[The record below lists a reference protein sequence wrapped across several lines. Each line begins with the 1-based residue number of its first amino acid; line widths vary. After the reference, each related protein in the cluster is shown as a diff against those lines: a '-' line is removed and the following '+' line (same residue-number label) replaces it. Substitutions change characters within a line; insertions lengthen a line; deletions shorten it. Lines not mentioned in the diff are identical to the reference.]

1 MSDYLLGIESS
12 CDETAAAVITGA
24 GEILSNVISSQIPL
38 HARYGGVIP
47 ELASRNHLM
56 AVSAVVRQALDDA
69 GISLA
74 EVGRIAA
81 TRGPGLLGA
90 LMVGL
95 QFAKG
100 LAMQTGAEL
109 VAVHHVEGHITAIL
123 LEDGGEHPHG
133 PLAFPYVA
141 LAVSGGHTSL
151 YLVSE
156 PGHYRVLGVTLDDA
170 AGEAFDKVAR
180 VLGLPYPGGVEI
192 DRLARQGDATAIAF
206 PRPLKGKKNLDF
218 SFSGLKTAVKLH
230 CDNLSEAGQDIAL
243 ADVAASFQEAAVD
256 VLLRKTFAAAH
267 LNGIEDVVISGGVA
281 ANSRLRARLA
291 ELAPQ
296 AGLRGHLTRPIL
308 CTDNAAMIAAAGR
321 FNTPL
326 DPAARLSIEPF
337 ASGQL
342 V

>member
-1 MSDYLLGIESS
+1 MTTTILGIESS
-12 CDETAAAVITGA
+12 CDETAAAVVTGQ
-24 GEILSNVISSQIPL
+24 GEILSNVISSQIPV

-56 AVSAVVRQALDDA
+56 AMPAVVGEALA
-69 GISLA
+69 KAQVSL
-74 EVGRIAA
+74 GDLTRIAA
-81 TRGPGLLGA
+81 TRGPGLVGA

-100 LAMQTGAEL
+100 LAFQTGAEL

-123 LEDGGEHPHG
+123 LDGAGEHPHG
-133 PLAFPYVA
+133 PLTFPYVA

-151 YLVSE
+151 YLVRR
-156 PGHYRVLGVTLDDA
+156 PGDYQLLGVTLDDA

-192 DRLARQGDATAIAF
+192 DRLAQQGDPAAFDF

-218 SFSGLKTAVKLH
+218 SFSGLKTAVKLTV
-230 CDNLSEAGQDIAL
+230 DKLLAADQELPRADIA
-243 ADVAASFQEAAVD
+243 AAFQQAVVD

-267 LNGIEDVVISGGVA
+267 HVGVKDVVIAGGVA
-281 ANSRLRARLA
+281 ANSRLRS
-291 ELAPQ
+291 ELTHRAQ
-296 AGLRGHLTRPIL
+296 AAGLRGHLTRPVY
-308 CTDNAAMIAAAGR
+308 CTDNAAMIAGAGR
-321 FNTPL
+321 YQTPL
-326 DPAARLSIEPF
+326 DRRLRQTIEPF

-342 V
+342 T

>member
-1 MSDYLLGIESS
+1 MSDFLLGLESS
-12 CDETAAAVITGA
+12 CDETAAAVITGE
-24 GEILSNVISSQIPL
+24 GKILSNIISSQIPL

-56 AVSAVVRQALDDA
+56 AVSSVTRQALAEA
-69 GISLA
+69 GINLA
-74 EVGRIAA
+74 DVGRIAA
-81 TRGPGLLGA
+81 TRGPGLVGA

-133 PLAFPYVA
+133 PLSFPYVA

-156 PGHYRVLGVTLDDA
+156 PGSYKLLGVTLDDA

-192 DRLARQGDATAIAF
+192 DRLARQGDPAAIPF
-206 PRPLKGKKNLDF
+206 PRPLKGKRDVNF

-230 CDNLSEAGQDIAL
+230 HDRLVEAAAEIPL
-243 ADVAASFQEAAVD
+243 ADIAASFQQAVVD
-256 VLLRKTFAAAH
+256 VLLRKTFIVAQM
-267 LNGIEDVVISGGVA
+267 NGINDVVISGGVA
-281 ANSRLRARLA
+281 ANSRLRSLLVER
-291 ELAPQ
+291 APEV
-296 AGLRGHLTRPIL
+296 GLRGHLTRPIL
-308 CTDNAAMIAAAGR
+308 CTDNAAMIAGAGR
-321 FNTPL
+321 FNVPL
-326 DPAARLSIEPF
+326 DEVSRLTVEPF

-342 V
+342 A